1 MGLFVFVFDF
11 EEDDDD
17 QIECGTLA
25 PAEAD
30 SAHSSAAQLGVG
42 LGHKTEAAP
51 PVQPCKPPASHLP
64 HQHRHLHLL
73 VPTLLSA
80 RPLPVASPSRVCSP
94 LKGLGGGVV
103 NLAAACLG
111 LFAKPCQGCGAPL
124 RPHLS
129 HYQHH
134 LIYHHLTPAE
144 CQHHCEVNM

>member
-94 LKGLGGGVV
+94 VKDWGRGGCESGCSVPRPFCKTLPGVW
-103 NLAAACLG
+103 
-111 LFAKPCQGCGAPL
+111 
-124 RPHLS
+124 RPSTPSPVSLS
-129 HYQHH
+129 TSSYLSPSHPSRVPTS
-134 LIYHHLTPAE
+134 L
-144 CQHHCEVNM
+144 